1 MVNSQMGISP
11 QIQQQ
16 LTMFQQI
23 QQQLQQVSSQ
33 KIQYE
38 MTIRESKR
46 ALEELKTTA
55 EDTIVF
61 SSIGSILI
69 QKRKEIVANELQERI
84 DSLELRVSSLDK
96 QEKSMTAKANQMQKQ
111 IQEAIANAGSVQ
123 AAK

>member
-16 LTMFQQI
+16 LAMFQQI

-46 ALEELKTTA
+46 ALEELKTTS

-96 QEKSMTAKANQMQKQ
+96 QEKSMTAKASQMQKQ